1 MYQGPERS
9 REIFSYFESSVP
21 HDFTAGVMA
30 PLVAEEGDELGGEE
44 GEVNVSLEDFTVHG
58 LVGEGEFGKVS
69 AGLRQGLGRGTGP
82 GPGSGLRRR
91 AGPCSARPR
100 WWRRPGPASRA
111 RSTRLL

>member
-1 MYQGPERS
+1 MPESGERPTTS
-9 REIFSYFESSVP
+9 
-21 HDFTAGVMA
+21 AGVMA

-69 AGLRQGLGRGTGP
+69 AGLGRGPGRGTRP

-91 AGPCSARPR
+91 VGPCSARPQ
-100 WWRRPGPASRA
+100 
-111 RSTRLL
+111 